1 LLEIAGDKAA
11 PLSEQAILCLRSD
24 ILSGTLAPG
33 LQLKL
38 DRLKD
43 HYGFSSSPLREALNR
58 LAADGL
64 VVIEDRRGFFV
75 APISIDDIRE
85 ITRLRQLLEPEA
97 LSDSISNGDDAWE
110 AQIISAHYRL
120 ERQEQR
126 LKNNGASEKP
136 FILGAEWADLH
147 REFHQSLLAAC
158 NSPKLLHMRETLFY
172 QAERYWHLWAMNHP
186 APPSRGSNHDR
197 LRDAVLERDI
207 VRSSDLLKNHI
218 SQTTEIV
225 VKYLE
230 QE

>member
-1 LLEIAGDKAA
+1 MAA
-11 PLSEQAILCLRSD
+11 QRPSPRILRKSVRGGRLVLRACPFVRASD
-24 ILSGTLAPG
+24 RT
-33 LQLKL
+33 K
-38 DRLKD
+38 
-43 HYGFSSSPLREALNR
+43 
-58 LAADGL
+58 
-64 VVIEDRRGFFV
+64 
-75 APISIDDIRE
+75 
-85 ITRLRQLLEPEA
+85 
-97 LSDSISNGDDAWE
+97 
-110 AQIISAHYRL
+110 
-120 ERQEQR
+120 
-126 LKNNGASEKP
+126 KP
-136 FILGAEWADLH
+136 FILDAEWADLH